1 MTSNIKHV
9 TKIGVGHNKKS
20 DFLAILRV
28 IWGLLKIRALTPEK
42 AQVLSSVLP
51 YLKTHASSACLGFMG
66 KEADTVNLIH
76 QDEVG
81 NTFSFPSTF
90 KLYLQAF
97 QT

>member
-1 MTSNIKHV
+1 
-9 TKIGVGHNKKS
+9 
-20 DFLAILRV
+20 
-28 IWGLLKIRALTPEK
+28 
-42 AQVLSSVLP
+42 
-51 YLKTHASSACLGFMG
+51 MG